1 MKSENQSMMVNQT
14 RAAFGRP
21 PTEILQFGHSDQ
33 GGLRPPAKD
42 QSICGCFADEG
53 PHFTEMKRRR
63 SRMERKS
70 TKRVPT

>member
-1 MKSENQSMMVNQT
+1 MMVNQT

-53 PHFTEMKRRR
+53 PHYKEMKRRR
-63 SRMERKS
+63 SRMER
-70 TKRVPT
+70 